1 MENPQ
6 RTSVHK
12 SSTWLKARCPD
23 CRQRC
28 TTCSRTQMA
37 SVPWVRACSTAQPSP
52 AQEHVS
58 THQIFPSPQN
68 SVNASNYSRGVCRN
82 IQLSIH
88 HFLKSPRV
96 LTDQQGA
103 PNSSCTLAPSRGCPR
118 IPLLLGGSSSGAAA
132 PRLPSAAL
140 QWLRSQ
146 RSGAM

>member
-6 RTSVHK
+6 RTSIHK
-12 SSTWLKARCPD
+12 LSTWPKARCPD
-23 CRQRC
+23 CRQQC
-28 TTCSRTQMA
+28 TTCRRTQMV
-37 SVPWVRACSTAQPSP
+37 SVPWVRACSTAQPR
-52 AQEHVS
+52 S
-58 THQIFPSPQN
+58 TLAPIRSSHRPKTWSTP
-68 SVNASNYSRGVCRN
+68 VNYSWGVCRN

-103 PNSSCTLAPSRGCPR
+103 PNSFRTLAPSRGCPC
-118 IPLLLGGSSSGAAA
+118 IPLQLGGSSSGAAA